1 MISMA
6 GPRMM
11 FLTGVNLLVVLHL
24 CQAQTSPAITTSM
37 TTKAETVA
45 TTGATSLVS
54 STTRAATTTLDS
66 TTASTASA
74 PTTKNIQTTRDA
86 STKSMA
92 NTDTITTTAPAST
105 NGVVPLNTT
114 AQTTQVQNSDSNN
127 TATTVGEFP
136 TANPTDGSSSNTR
149 EFSTTADSTNAGDV
163 PGNSTENPNTTT
175 EEGGTSDQTVV
186 IVVVVS
192 IILVFMLCTGFCL
205 FLLSDWSCTQ
215 PKAAA
220 GKRGGCLCGCFCCFS
235 RQDFR
240 DTSAF
245 SPSKSE
251 SHEALEM
258 DMTRVTEVGS
268 YNNTSTL
275 HWSTGNQH
283 SFHRTGD
290 PGIRRNPLRGV
301 IDMLPDASRSKK
313 YSEAINLDIFQ
324 QGEDETGRDS
334 PTGDEVSE
342 TSNHTM
348 VTEVSIHNERSS
360 QRSSNSDQAAGGGQ
374 QELAA
379 EQTVPKRSQGR
390 KRGVYMSES
399 DVSDDSKNR
408 SYSQSVAEAMRTFDS
423 TALAQY
429 HEEEEQKDQMMT
441 TEL

>member
-1 MISMA
+1 
-6 GPRMM
+6 
-11 FLTGVNLLVVLHL
+11 
-24 CQAQTSPAITTSM
+24 
-37 TTKAETVA
+37 
-45 TTGATSLVS
+45 
-54 STTRAATTTLDS
+54 
-66 TTASTASA
+66 
-74 PTTKNIQTTRDA
+74 
-86 STKSMA
+86 MA
-92 NTDTITTTAPAST
+92 NTDTTTIITTAPAST
-105 NGVVPLNTT
+105 SSVVPLNIT
-114 AQTTQVQNSDSNN
+114 AQTTQGQNSDSNS

-136 TANPTDGSSSNTR
+136 TANPTDGSSSNTG

-163 PGNSTENPNTTT
+163 PGNSTGNSNTTT
-175 EEGGTSDQTVV
+175 DTGSTSDQTVV

-192 IILVFMLCTGFCL
+192 IILLFMLCTGFCL

-220 GKRGGCLCGCFCCFS
+220 GKRRGCSCSCLRCFS

-301 IDMLPDASRSKK
+301 IEMLPDASRSKK

-348 VTEVSIHNERSS
+348 VTEVSIHTHEHNERSS

>member
-1 MISMA
+1 
-6 GPRMM
+6 
-11 FLTGVNLLVVLHL
+11 
-24 CQAQTSPAITTSM
+24 M

-54 STTRAATTTLDS
+54 STTRAASTTLDS

-105 NGVVPLNTT
+105 SSAVPLNTT
-114 AQTTQVQNSDSNN
+114 AQTTQGQNSDSNN

-136 TANPTDGSSSNTR
+136 TANPTDGSSINTS
-149 EFSTTADSTNAGDV
+149 EFSTTAGSTAPVNV
-163 PGNSTENPNTTT
+163 NGNSTGNPNTTT
-175 EEGGTSDQTVV
+175 EAGGTEQTVV
-186 IVVVVS
+186 IIVVVS
-192 IILVFMLCTGFCL
+192 IILVFMLCTCFCL

-215 PKAAA
+215 PKASA
-220 GKRGGCLCGCFCCFS
+220 GKRRGCSCNCFRCFS

-245 SPSKSE
+245 FPSKSE

-258 DMTRVTEVGS
+258 EMTRVTEVGS

-360 QRSSNSDQAAGGGQ
+360 QRSSNSDQVAGGGQ

-408 SYSQSVAEAMRTFDS
+408 SYSQSVQEAMRTFDS

>member
-1 MISMA
+1 
-6 GPRMM
+6 
-11 FLTGVNLLVVLHL
+11 
-24 CQAQTSPAITTSM
+24 
-37 TTKAETVA
+37 
-45 TTGATSLVS
+45 
-54 STTRAATTTLDS
+54 
-66 TTASTASA
+66 
-74 PTTKNIQTTRDA
+74 
-86 STKSMA
+86 MA
-92 NTDTITTTAPAST
+92 NTDTTTIITTAPAST
-105 NGVVPLNTT
+105 SSVVPLNIT
-114 AQTTQVQNSDSNN
+114 AQTTQGQNSDSNS

-136 TANPTDGSSSNTR
+136 TANPTDGSSSNTG

-163 PGNSTENPNTTT
+163 PGNSTGNSNTTT
-175 EEGGTSDQTVV
+175 DTGSTSDQTVV

-192 IILVFMLCTGFCL
+192 IILLFMLCTGFCL

-220 GKRGGCLCGCFCCFS
+220 GKRRGCSCSCLRCFS

-301 IDMLPDASRSKK
+301 IEMLP
-313 YSEAINLDIFQ
+313 
-324 QGEDETGRDS
+324 GRDS

-348 VTEVSIHNERSS
+348 VTEVSIHTHEHNERSS